1 LTHNKDFGAFE
12 RIQPATM
19 NGTIF
24 TQALS
29 SMQSR
34 TNLNMPLSFALSS
47 LERASP
53 TVASP
58 AALNDE
64 PHSPRSFLPRSKRL
78 IVSPS
83 NGLTKEMIHRAF
95 LKSPSY
101 KGDDEDLNASF
112 KSTASRAVS
121 VECGLGVSPKRITSS
136 PRFVSRGRSTP
147 GSRKAMYPKA
157 TSVIFSD
164 SIPRLDLGE
173 DMTRRERYPA
183 MRAANHQISH
193 VTLRNIEDQRT
204 CLSEMRPKRR
214 KVRFH
219 RQSHSEDMDSSAV
232 LSRVQGLTLRDL
244 SDHGNGSAT
253 FAKQRVDNGNERF
266 HTLPDDAVTK
276 GPQQTEDVTEF
287 DKQDVIRKLEIQLRH
302 SIRTLERWDDQIEQD
317 RSLARDI
324 ETTNQELQ
332 RELVACA
339 PLFSCPLKHFS
350 TKQLSAM
357 KEELGMQARGHDVA
371 LAARL

>member
-1 LTHNKDFGAFE
+1 
-12 RIQPATM
+12 
-19 NGTIF
+19 
-24 TQALS
+24 
-29 SMQSR
+29 
-34 TNLNMPLSFALSS
+34 
-47 LERASP
+47 
-53 TVASP
+53 VASP
-58 AALNDE
+58 AALYDE

-101 KGDDEDLNASF
+101 KQPSPSDEDLNASF

-147 GSRKAMYPKA
+147 GSRNAMYPKA

-173 DMTRRERYPA
+173 DMTRRERNPA
-183 MRAANHQISH
+183 MRDANHQISH

-219 RQSHSEDMDSSAV
+219 RHSHSEDMDSSAV

-253 FAKQRVDNGNERF
+253 FVKQRVDNGNERF

-276 GPQQTEDVTEF
+276 GPRQTEDVIEF
-287 DKQDVIRKLEIQLRH
+287 DKQDVIRKLEILLRH
-302 SIRTLERWDDQIEQD
+302 SIRTLERWDDLIEKD

-324 ETTNQELQ
+324 ETTNQGL
-332 RELVACA
+332 RRKLVACA

-371 LAARL
+371 LATRL